1 MKIIENGTIT
11 NVQGFVA
18 AGISAG
24 FKKSGKKDLALI
36 YSKTPA
42 VATAVFTMNLV
53 KAAPLVLDMEHIK
66 NNNTQAIIINSG
78 NANACTGQEGYN
90 NALKTAELVAGKLGL
105 NTRDILVHS
114 TGVIG
119 VQLNMD
125 VMNSGIESIVK
136 ELDDKS
142 GQLAAEAIMTTDTF
156 SKTVCV
162 EIELNGKPVRI
173 AGMSKGSGMIH
184 PNMGTMLGVVVT
196 DANIEKELL
205 DKIFKDIVEDTYN
218 MISVDG
224 DTSTNDMGVVIAN
237 SLANNDKLIVEENED
252 TKKFKDALKYVNKE
266 LAMLI
271 AKDGEGATKLI
282 EVHVKNARSIVD
294 AKKSAKAVVIS
305 SLVKTAIFGSDAN
318 WGRILCAVGYSGAEL
333 IVDNVEIFLKSG
345 EDIIQVAKN
354 GAGIEFSE
362 EYATKILKEE
372 KVEIIIDLHDG
383 EYSTIAWGCDLSY
396 DYVRINAD
404 YRS

>member
-24 FKKSGKKDLALI
+24 FKKSGKRDLALI

-42 VATAVFTMNLV
+42 VATAVFTLNLV

-90 NALKTAELVAGKLGL
+90 NALKTAELVAEKLGL
-105 NTRDILVHS
+105 NKSDVLVHS

-125 VMNSGIESIVK
+125 VMNNGVESIVK

-156 SKTVCV
+156 PKTVCV

-196 DANIEKELL
+196 DADIEKELL

-218 MISVDG
+218 MVSVDG

-237 SLANNDKLIVEENED
+237 GLANNDKLVVEDDEN
-252 TKKFKDALKYVNKE
+252 TKKFKDALEYVNKE

-282 EVHVKNARSIVD
+282 EVHVKNARSIID

-372 KVEIIIDLHDG
+372 KVEIIINLNDG
-383 EYSTIAWGCDLSY
+383 EHNAIAWGCDLSY

>member
-24 FKKSGKKDLALI
+24 FKKSGKRDLALI

-42 VATAVFTMNLV
+42 VATAVFTLNLV

-90 NALKTAELVAGKLGL
+90 NALKTAELVAEKLGL
-105 NTRDILVHS
+105 NKSDVLVHS

-125 VMNSGIESIVK
+125 VMNNGVESIVK

-156 SKTVCV
+156 PKTVCV

-218 MISVDG
+218 MVSVDG

-237 SLANNDKLIVEENED
+237 SLANNDKLIVEDDEN
-252 TKKFKDALKYVNKE
+252 TKKFKDALEYVNKE

-282 EVHVKNARSIVD
+282 EVHVKNARSIID

-372 KVEIIIDLHDG
+372 KVEIIINLNDG
-383 EYSTIAWGCDLSY
+383 EHNAIAWGCDLSY

>member
-24 FKKSGKKDLALI
+24 FKKSGKRDLALI

-42 VATAVFTMNLV
+42 VATAVFTLNLV

-90 NALKTAELVAGKLGL
+90 NALKTAELVAEKLGL
-105 NTRDILVHS
+105 NKSDVLVHS

-125 VMNSGIESIVK
+125 VMNNGVESIVK

-156 SKTVCV
+156 PKTVCV

-196 DANIEKELL
+196 DADIEKELL

-218 MISVDG
+218 MVSVDG

-237 SLANNDKLIVEENED
+237 GLANNDKLVVEDDEN
-252 TKKFKDALKYVNKE
+252 TKKFKDALEYVNKE

-282 EVHVKNARSIVD
+282 EVHVKNARSIID

-305 SLVKTAIFGSDAN
+305 SLVKQQYLDLMQIG
-318 WGRILCAVGYSGAEL
+318 
-333 IVDNVEIFLKSG
+333 
-345 EDIIQVAKN
+345 
-354 GAGIEFSE
+354 E
-362 EYATKILKEE
+362 EY
-372 KVEIIIDLHDG
+372 
-383 EYSTIAWGCDLSY
+383 
-396 DYVRINAD
+396 YVQ
-404 YRS
+404 

>member
-1 MKIIENGTIT
+1 MNIIKNGTIT
-11 NVQGFVA
+11 DVQGFMA

-36 YSKTPA
+36 YSQVPS
-42 VATAVFTMNLV
+42 VATAVFTLNLV
-53 KAAPLVLDMEHIK
+53 KAAPLILDMEHIK
-66 NNNTQAIIINSG
+66 NDNTQAIIINSG
-78 NANACTGQEGYN
+78 NANACTGEQGYI
-90 NALKTAELVAGKLGL
+90 NALKTSEIVANKLGL
-105 NTRDILVHS
+105 NKKDVLVHS

-125 VMNSGIESIVK
+125 TMESGIDSIVKKLDENSGI
-136 ELDDKS
+136 D
-142 GQLAAEAIMTTDTF
+142 AAEAIMTTDTF
-156 SKTVCV
+156 PKTICV
-162 EIELNGKPVRI
+162 EIELDGKKIKI

-196 DANIEKELL
+196 DVSIDKYLLEKL
-205 DKIFKDIVEDTYN
+205 FKQIVDNTYN
-218 MISVDG
+218 MVSVDG

-237 SLANNDKLIVEENED
+237 GLANNDKLVDEND
-252 TKKFKDALKYVNKE
+252 SNTKKFKEALEYVNKE

-282 EVHVKNARSIVD
+282 EVNVKNARSIID

-333 IVDNVEIFLKSG
+333 IVDKVEIFLKSG
-345 EDIIQVAKN
+345 NDIIQVAKN
-354 GAGIEFSE
+354 GSGIEFSE
-362 EYATKILKEE
+362 EYATEILKGE

-383 EYSTIAWGCDLSY
+383 VYEALAWGCDLSY

>member
-24 FKKSGKKDLALI
+24 FKKSGKRDLALI

-42 VATAVFTMNLV
+42 VATAVFTLNLV

-90 NALKTAELVAGKLGL
+90 NALKTAELVAEKLGL
-105 NTRDILVHS
+105 NKSDVLVHS

-125 VMNSGIESIVK
+125 VMNNGVESIVK

-156 SKTVCV
+156 PKTVCV

-196 DANIEKELL
+196 DADIEKNYLIKYLKTLL
-205 DKIFKDIVEDTYN
+205 
-218 MISVDG
+218 
-224 DTSTNDMGVVIAN
+224 
-237 SLANNDKLIVEENED
+237 
-252 TKKFKDALKYVNKE
+252 
-266 LAMLI
+266 
-271 AKDGEGATKLI
+271 
-282 EVHVKNARSIVD
+282 
-294 AKKSAKAVVIS
+294 
-305 SLVKTAIFGSDAN
+305 KTH
-318 WGRILCAVGYSGAEL
+318 
-333 IVDNVEIFLKSG
+333 
-345 EDIIQVAKN
+345 IIWFQ
-354 GAGIEFSE
+354 
-362 EYATKILKEE
+362 
-372 KVEIIIDLHDG
+372 
-383 EYSTIAWGCDLSY
+383 
-396 DYVRINAD
+396 
-404 YRS
+404 

>member
-24 FKKSGKKDLALI
+24 FKKSGKRDLALI

-42 VATAVFTMNLV
+42 VATAVFTLNLV

-90 NALKTAELVAGKLGL
+90 NALKTAELVAEKLGL
-105 NTRDILVHS
+105 NKSDVLVHS

-125 VMNSGIESIVK
+125 VMNNGVESIVK

-156 SKTVCV
+156 PKTVCV

-218 MISVDG
+218 MVSVDG

-237 SLANNDKLIVEENED
+237 SLANNDKLIVEDDEN
-252 TKKFKDALKYVNKE
+252 TKKFKDALEYVNKE

-282 EVHVKNARSIVD
+282 EVHVKNARSIID

-372 KVEIIIDLHDG
+372 KVEIIIDLNDG
-383 EYSTIAWGCDLSY
+383 EHNAIAWGCDLSY

>member
-24 FKKSGKKDLALI
+24 FKKSGKRDLALI

-42 VATAVFTMNLV
+42 VATAVFTLNLV

-90 NALKTAELVAGKLGL
+90 NALKTAELVAEKLGL
-105 NTRDILVHS
+105 NKSDVLVHS

-125 VMNSGIESIVK
+125 VMNNGVESIVK

-156 SKTVCV
+156 PKTVCV

-196 DANIEKELL
+196 DADIEKELL

-218 MISVDG
+218 MVSVDG

-237 SLANNDKLIVEENED
+237 SLANNDKLIVEDDEN
-252 TKKFKDALKYVNKE
+252 TKKFKDALEYVNKE

-282 EVHVKNARSIVD
+282 EVHVKNARSIID

-372 KVEIIIDLHDG
+372 KVEIIINLNDG
-383 EYSTIAWGCDLSY
+383 EHNAIAWGCDLSY

>member
-24 FKKSGKKDLALI
+24 FKKSGKRDLALI

-42 VATAVFTMNLV
+42 VATAVFTLNLV

-90 NALKTAELVAGKLGL
+90 NALKTAELVAEKLGL
-105 NTRDILVHS
+105 NKSDVLVHS

-125 VMNSGIESIVK
+125 VMNNGVESIVK

-156 SKTVCV
+156 PKTVCV

-196 DANIEKELL
+196 DADIEKELL

-218 MISVDG
+218 MVSVDG

-237 SLANNDKLIVEENED
+237 GLANNDKLVVEDDEN
-252 TKKFKDALKYVNKE
+252 TKKFKDALEYVNKE

-282 EVHVKNARSIVD
+282 EVHVKNARSIID

-372 KVEIIIDLHDG
+372 KVEIIIDLNDG
-383 EYSTIAWGCDLSY
+383 EHNAIAWGCDLSY

>member
-24 FKKSGKKDLALI
+24 FKKSGKRDLALI

-42 VATAVFTMNLV
+42 VATAVFTLNLV

-90 NALKTAELVAGKLGL
+90 NALKTAELVAEKLGL
-105 NTRDILVHS
+105 NKSDVLVHS

-125 VMNSGIESIVK
+125 VMNNGVESIVK

-156 SKTVCV
+156 PKTVCV

-196 DANIEKELL
+196 DADIEKELL

-218 MISVDG
+218 MVSVDG

-237 SLANNDKLIVEENED
+237 GLANNDKLVVEDDEN
-252 TKKFKDALKYVNKE
+252 TKKFKDALEYVNKE

-282 EVHVKNARSIVD
+282 EVHVKNARSIID

-354 GAGIEFSE
+354 GAGREFSE
-362 EYATKILKEE
+362 EYATTVTYTNLT
-372 KVEIIIDLHDG
+372 LP
-383 EYSTIAWGCDLSY
+383 TIHSM
-396 DYVRINAD
+396 
-404 YRS
+404 

>member
-1 MKIIENGTIT
+1 
-11 NVQGFVA
+11 
-18 AGISAG
+18 
-24 FKKSGKKDLALI
+24 
-36 YSKTPA
+36 
-42 VATAVFTMNLV
+42 
-53 KAAPLVLDMEHIK
+53 MEHIK

-90 NALKTAELVAGKLGL
+90 NALKTAELVAEKLGL
-105 NTRDILVHS
+105 NKSDVLVHS

-125 VMNSGIESIVK
+125 VMNNGVESIVK

-156 SKTVCV
+156 PKTVCV

-196 DANIEKELL
+196 DADIEKELL

-218 MISVDG
+218 MVSVDG

-237 SLANNDKLIVEENED
+237 GLANNDKLVVEDDEN
-252 TKKFKDALKYVNKE
+252 TKKFKDALEYVNKE

-282 EVHVKNARSIVD
+282 EVHVKNARSIID

-318 WGRILCAVGYSGAEL
+318 WGRILCAVG
-333 IVDNVEIFLKSG
+333 
-345 EDIIQVAKN
+345 
-354 GAGIEFSE
+354 
-362 EYATKILKEE
+362 
-372 KVEIIIDLHDG
+372 
-383 EYSTIAWGCDLSY
+383 
-396 DYVRINAD
+396 
-404 YRS
+404 

>member
-24 FKKSGKKDLALI
+24 FKKSGKRDLALI

-42 VATAVFTMNLV
+42 VATAVFTLNLV

-90 NALKTAELVAGKLGL
+90 NALKTAELVAEKLGL
-105 NTRDILVHS
+105 NKSDVLVHS

-125 VMNSGIESIVK
+125 VMNNGVESIVK

-156 SKTVCV
+156 PKTVCV

-196 DANIEKELL
+196 DADIEKELL

-218 MISVDG
+218 MVSVDG

-237 SLANNDKLIVEENED
+237 GLANNDKLVVEDDEN
-252 TKKFKDALKYVNKE
+252 TKKFKDALEYVNKE

-282 EVHVKNARSIVD
+282 EVHVKNARSIID

-354 GAGIEFSE
+354 GAGLEFSE
-362 EYATKILKEE
+362 EYATKFLKEE
-372 KVEIIIDLHDG
+372 KVEILIDLHDG
-383 EYSTIAWGCDLSY
+383 DHNALAWGCD
-396 DYVRINAD
+396 
-404 YRS
+404 

>member
-24 FKKSGKKDLALI
+24 FKKSGKSDLALI

-42 VATAVFTMNLV
+42 VATAVFTLNLV

-90 NALKTAELVAGKLGL
+90 NALKTAELVAEKLGL
-105 NTRDILVHS
+105 NKSDVLVHS

-125 VMNSGIESIVK
+125 VMNNGVESIVK

-156 SKTVCV
+156 PKTVCV

-218 MISVDG
+218 MVSVDG

-237 SLANNDKLIVEENED
+237 SLANNDKLIVEDDEN
-252 TKKFKDALKYVNKE
+252 TKKFKDALEYVNKE

-282 EVHVKNARSIVD
+282 EVHVKNARSIID

-372 KVEIIIDLHDG
+372 KVEIIINLNDG
-383 EYSTIAWGCDLSY
+383 EHNAIAWGCDLSY

>member
-24 FKKSGKKDLALI
+24 FKKSGKRDLALI

-42 VATAVFTMNLV
+42 VATAVFTLNLV

-90 NALKTAELVAGKLGL
+90 NALKTAELVAEKLGL
-105 NTRDILVHS
+105 NKSDVLVHS

-125 VMNSGIESIVK
+125 VMNNGVESIVK

-156 SKTVCV
+156 PKTVCV

-218 MISVDG
+218 MVSVDG

-237 SLANNDKLIVEENED
+237 GLANNDKLIVEDDEN
-252 TKKFKDALKYVNKE
+252 TKKFKDALEYVNKE

-282 EVHVKNARSIVD
+282 EVHVKNARSIID

-372 KVEIIIDLHDG
+372 KVEIIIDLNDG
-383 EYSTIAWGCDLSY
+383 EHNAIAWGCDLSY

>member
-24 FKKSGKKDLALI
+24 FKKSGKRDLALI

-42 VATAVFTMNLV
+42 VATAVFTLNLV

-90 NALKTAELVAGKLGL
+90 NALKTAELVAEKLGL
-105 NTRDILVHS
+105 NKSDVLVHS

-125 VMNSGIESIVK
+125 VMYNGVESIVK

-156 SKTVCV
+156 PKTVCV

-218 MISVDG
+218 MVSVDG

-237 SLANNDKLIVEENED
+237 GLANNDKLVVEDDEN
-252 TKKFKDALKYVNKE
+252 TKKFKDALEYVNKE

-282 EVHVKNARSIVD
+282 EVHVKNARSIID

-383 EYSTIAWGCDLSY
+383 EHNAIAWGCDLSY

>member
-24 FKKSGKKDLALI
+24 FKKSGKRDLALI

-42 VATAVFTMNLV
+42 VATAVFTLNLV

-90 NALKTAELVAGKLGL
+90 NALKTAELVAEKLGL
-105 NTRDILVHS
+105 NKSDVLVHS

-125 VMNSGIESIVK
+125 VMNNGVESIVK

-156 SKTVCV
+156 PKTVCV

-196 DANIEKELL
+196 DADIEKELL

-218 MISVDG
+218 MVSVDG

-237 SLANNDKLIVEENED
+237 GLANNDKLVVEDDEN
-252 TKKFKDALKYVNKE
+252 TKKFKDALEYVNKE

-282 EVHVKNARSIVD
+282 EVHVKNARSIID

-383 EYSTIAWGCDLSY
+383 EHNAIA
-396 DYVRINAD
+396 
-404 YRS
+404 